1 MLYVCTLVNCMFSM
15 MIATLQTND
24 GDLNIRIIHREKFLD
39 KKTIDMNHK
48 TIFSHTGRP
57 AGRGGQMV

>member
-1 MLYVCTLVNCMFSM
+1 MLYVCTLVNCMFYM

-24 GDLNIRIIHREKFLD
+24 GDLNIRIIHRGKFLD

-48 TIFSHTGRP
+48 TIFFFPYLSFFGF
-57 AGRGGQMV
+57 